1 MTCLGRSRT
10 HLLSLSWKF
19 DVCWF
24 FGRVK
29 YEPDHWTL
37 GLLDY
42 FLDLS
47 IDYRWGRGGGGWEIV
62 LVLLINGVLTGSYK
76 QFSRLTILCQGFCA
90 ELLRFFNFCH
100 ANARLEICQFPF
112 SILLCWVTRVPFKS
126 TCSSAK
132 WYSLVTTGHKPVTS
146 RFPLCILLY
155 KVYHYEF
162 YLSFF
167 FFHWS
172 YQWVAQT
179 RGITE
184 FLELST

>member
-1 MTCLGRSRT
+1 MYVDFLAELSMDRT
-10 HLLSLSWKF
+10 IGSWDCSTIFWTSLLTI
-19 DVCWF
+19 
-24 FGRVK
+24 G
-29 YEPDHWTL
+29 
-37 GLLDY
+37 G
-42 FLDLS
+42 
-47 IDYRWGRGGGGWEIV
+47 GGGGGGWEIV

-132 WYSLVTTGHKPVTS
+132 WYSLVTTGHKPVAS

-167 FFHWS
+167 FS
-172 YQWVAQT
+172 LILSVGCADT
-179 RGITE
+179 RDHGISGT
-184 FLELST
+184 

>member
-1 MTCLGRSRT
+1 M
-10 HLLSLSWKF
+10 
-19 DVCWF
+19 
-24 FGRVK
+24 
-29 YEPDHWTL
+29 
-37 GLLDY
+37 
-42 FLDLS
+42 DLS
-47 IDYRWGRGGGGWEIV
+47 IGPLYWLSVGAGGGGWEIV

-132 WYSLVTTGHKPVTS
+132 WYSLVTTGHKPVAS

-162 YLSFF
+162 ICLF